1 MDQAQTAGTDLTL
14 LADASPRHTDTV
26 TMDHDMTS
34 SIRSNARLRLAALG
48 AGLLAAACGGGQ
60 KGPAGPPPMNVEA
73 VTLAEHPVEQTTEFV
88 GTVRSRRST
97 TVQPQVEGF
106 VTRILKQSGDRVE
119 PGTPLLVIDPRIQ
132 QAAVV
137 SLESQRA
144 ARQAEV
150 QYARQQAERLKTLL
164 DAGASSASEME
175 QAQTAL
181 ETSEAQLRALD
192 AQISQQRVTLAYHQ
206 VKAPVAGIVG
216 DIPVRVG
223 DSVTRSTMLTTIDQN
238 AGLEVYVNVPV
249 QQASALKVGRPVHL
263 VDDAGQRV
271 STESL
276 TFVSPAVDAATQ
288 TVLAKA
294 ELTHPTGFRTEQY
307 VRAQIV
313 WDQSPALTVPIL
325 SLNRINGQFF
335 AYVVETD
342 QGATVARQR
351 SVETGPVVGNDYV
364 VKSGLKAG
372 ETLIVSGVQKI
383 RDGAPVKAGPPA
395 APPTDPVI
403 PGLARKAG

>member
-1 MDQAQTAGTDLTL
+1 
-14 LADASPRHTDTV
+14 
-26 TMDHDMTS
+26 MDHDMTS
-34 SIRSNARLRLAALG
+34 TTFSKPYGRARSGMLVLG
-48 AGLLAAACGGGQ
+48 AVLMLTACGRGQ
-60 KGPAGPPPMNVEA
+60 APTGPPPMNVEA
-73 VTLAEHPVEQTTEFV
+73 VTLAERPVEQTTEFV

-132 QAAVV
+132 QAEVA

-181 ETSEAQLRALD
+181 ETSEGQLKALD
-192 AQISQQRVTLAYHQ
+192 AQIRQQQVTLAYHQ
-206 VKAPVAGIVG
+206 VKAPTAGILG

-223 DSVTRSTMLTTIDQN
+223 DSVTRSTVLTTIDQS
-238 AGLEVYVNVPV
+238 AGLEVYINVPV
-249 QQASALKVGRPVHL
+249 QQAADLKVGLPVHL
-263 VDDAGQRV
+263 MDDTGKV
-271 STESL
+271 LSTETL
-276 TFVSPAVDAATQ
+276 TFVSQAVDPGTQ
-288 TVLAKA
+288 SVLAKA
-294 ELTHPTGFRTEQY
+294 ELAHANGFRTEQY
-307 VRAQIV
+307 ARAQIV
-313 WDQSPALTVPIL
+313 WSQAPALTVPL
-325 SLNRINGQFF
+325 VSLNRINGQFF
-335 AYVVETD
+335 AYVVEAG
-342 QGATVARQR
+342 QGGATVARQR

-372 ETLIVSGVQKI
+372 EQLIVSGVQKI
-383 RDGAPVKAGPPA
+383 RDGAPVKASPPA
-395 APPTDPVI
+395 PPPADPVI
-403 PGLARKAG
+403 PAAPGKAE